1 MGFLHRYAADTAMP
15 IQVVHAILQQ
25 MIIRVARA
33 YVQTVSR
40 AIIAKPNKRDHA
52 LQVRMGILHRY
63 AAVRA
68 LLVVPILR
76 DRRRIIVLAR
86 AIVYSI
92 LRALT
97 VSIAMQLRALVMELL
112 RIMELASV
120 IRVTGVMIARKA
132 MRA

>member
-1 MGFLHRYAADTAMP
+1 MGMIIRYAADTAMP

-33 YVQTVSR
+33 YVQTVGR

-63 AAVRA
+63 AAAKA

-76 DRRRIIVLAR
+76 DRRRIIVLAC
-86 AIVYSI
+86 AIV
-92 LRALT
+92 
-97 VSIAMQLRALVMELL
+97 
-112 RIMELASV
+112 
-120 IRVTGVMIARKA
+120 
-132 MRA
+132 